1 MNVVSQDKKQL
12 EFYQESKSALDSVEK
27 KLLEYFQNLQTYIV
41 PISSNIVIKP
51 SFNLRIRSLSIGL

>member
-27 KLLEYFQNLQTYIV
+27 KLLEYFQNLQAYIV
-41 PISSNIVIKP
+41 PISSNIVIKS
-51 SFNLRIRSLSIGL
+51 SFNWRIRSLSIGL